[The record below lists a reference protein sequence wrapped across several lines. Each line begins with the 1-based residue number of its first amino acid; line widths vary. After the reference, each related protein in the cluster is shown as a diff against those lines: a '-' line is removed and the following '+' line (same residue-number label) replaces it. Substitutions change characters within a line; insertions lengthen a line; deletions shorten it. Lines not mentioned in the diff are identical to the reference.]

1 MATIVTNNGDI
12 IDTKKVLKYCIFN
25 DKIVFYFAIPE
36 ICVTLKFSKP
46 ISDKNYIYKNAIK
59 YVIVDKLLSID
70 IFFEYEIMDI
80 ENFIKKNLKRIVE
93 AIAQCYFD
101 RESKNVLCEKPFAY
115 IYDKTGNNLN
125 KTLIKIEGNTL
136 CLRPQIEDEDS
147 NAIHKI
153 INDGYLEN

>member
-59 YVIVDKLLSID
+59 YVIADKLLSID
-70 IFFEYEIMDI
+70 IF
-80 ENFIKKNLKRIVE
+80 
-93 AIAQCYFD
+93 
-101 RESKNVLCEKPFAY
+101 
-115 IYDKTGNNLN
+115 LN
-125 KTLIKIEGNTL
+125 MKLWI
-136 CLRPQIEDEDS
+136 
-147 NAIHKI
+147 
-153 INDGYLEN
+153 